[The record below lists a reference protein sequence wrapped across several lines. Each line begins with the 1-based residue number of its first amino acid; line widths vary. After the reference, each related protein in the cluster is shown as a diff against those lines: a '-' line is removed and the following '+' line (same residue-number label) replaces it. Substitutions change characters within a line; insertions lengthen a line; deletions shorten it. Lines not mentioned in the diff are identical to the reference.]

1 MNNLS
6 KVFKISILISILI
19 FSTTSVF
26 PFTACEQIEKIR
38 KGFEE
43 RIGKEIEK
51 EITLESTKIEEKYKS
66 EYEQI
71 LNLCLSE
78 EPQTIDP
85 NLAES
90 KASID
95 LINQIFVGLTKF
107 ESDLS
112 VSPCIAENWKISDD
126 GTVITFKIRDDAY
139 WTNGDHIIA
148 HDFVYSWKRV
158 LAPETNSPF
167 AYLFYDIEGAKEF
180 HKGEL
185 DSDAVGIK
193 AKNDTEL
200 EVKLRGPVNYFTY
213 ITSIWITKP
222 VPKSVV
228 EKYKENWTDLNY
240 FVTNGPFTIKNWE
253 HNNKIVLEAN
263 SNYFK
268 GAPKLDII
276 NIFLC
281 KDQYTEFSM
290 YKDDKIDGTW
300 GWESGIPSDLLK
312 KIDSNPALRSQKL
325 SEPRLST
332 YYLGFNTRN
341 KPINNQLFRKAI
353 ALALDKNELKN
364 NPYWKTYII
373 ANQFIPPQILE
384 HDESIDINFDLEK
397 AKRFLFEALHQSR
410 ESSNEKSI
418 RTLKLMFSKSD
429 KNRILAESI
438 KKMLSENLN
447 LKIELIEKDPE
458 SYFET
463 IHNINKYPQ
472 VTDMYLLESR
482 ADYPNP
488 SNYLFT
494 KLHSKSPLNYSG
506 WKNDEFD
513 ELVTNAMIYDDL
525 NKQAELYKKASKIA
539 FGDKNDEDRCPG
551 EFPIIPLF
559 YSSRNILIKPWVK
572 GYWSNPFTGPYFYTT
587 YIEK

>member
-6 KVFKISILISILI
+6 KVFKISISICILI
-19 FSTTSVF
+19 FSIISVF
-26 PFTACEQIEKIR
+26 PFTGCEQIEKLR

-43 RIGKEIEK
+43 RIDKEKEK

-78 EPQTIDP
+78 EPKTIDP
-85 NLAES
+85 NLAKS

-126 GTVITFKIRDDAY
+126 GIVYTFKIRDDAY
-139 WTNGDHIIA
+139 WTNGDNVTA
-148 HDFVYSWKRV
+148 NDFVYSWKRL

-167 AYLFYDIEGAKEF
+167 AYLFFDIKGAKEF

-185 DSDAVGIK
+185 DFDAVGIK
-193 AKNDTEL
+193 AKNDYEL
-200 EVKLRGPVNYFTY
+200 EVKLRGPINYFTY

-228 EKYKENWTDLNY
+228 EKYKENWTDINY
-240 FVTNGPFTIKNWE
+240 LITNGPFTIKNWE
-253 HNNKIVLEAN
+253 HNEKILLEKN
-263 SNYFK
+263 SNYFE
-268 GAPKLDII
+268 GAPKLNTI
-276 NIFLC
+276 NIFFC
-281 KDQYTEFSM
+281 NDQYIEFSM
-290 YKDDKIDGTW
+290 YKNDKVDGTW
-300 GWESGIPSDLLK
+300 GWESGISSDLLK
-312 KIDSNPALRSQKL
+312 KIDSDPLLKSQKL
-325 SEPRLST
+325 FEPGLSV
-332 YYLGFNTRN
+332 YYLGFNVRN
-341 KPINNQLFRKAI
+341 KPINNPLLRKAI

-364 NPYWKTYII
+364 NPYWKTFTI
-373 ANQFIPPQILE
+373 ANKFIPPQILE
-384 HDESIDINFDLEK
+384 YDESMDINFDLEK
-397 AKRFLFEALHQSR
+397 AKGLLFEALQQNE
-410 ESSNEKSI
+410 ESSNEMGV
-418 RTLKLMFSKSD
+418 RTLKLIFSKSD

-438 KKMLSENLN
+438 KNMLSENLN
-447 LKIELIEKDPE
+447 LKIELIETDIE
-458 SYFET
+458 SYFEK

-472 VTDMYLLESR
+472 VTDMYLLEKR
-482 ADYPNP
+482 ADYPHPN
-488 SNYLFT
+488 NYLFT

-539 FGDKNDEDRCPG
+539 FGDKSDEDRYPG

-559 YSSRNILIKPWVK
+559 YSSRNILVKPWVK
-572 GYWSNPFTGPYFYTT
+572 GYWSNPFTGPYFYAT